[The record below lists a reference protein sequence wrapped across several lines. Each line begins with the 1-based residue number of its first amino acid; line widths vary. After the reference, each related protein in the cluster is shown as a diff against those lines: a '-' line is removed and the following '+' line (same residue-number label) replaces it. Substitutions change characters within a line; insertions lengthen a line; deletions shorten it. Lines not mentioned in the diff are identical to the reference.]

1 MQQIDYLLSL
11 NNQIK
16 ECIKNW
22 EKWLLPAINDVQS
35 KYKRTLLGPIWNILA
50 TVITLSIMAFVWSFV
65 FNVDLESFIP
75 YIFNGFIVFFL
86 FNNNVVAS
94 CQLLTNLYKDI
105 YLNIPASLLSLILR
119 NFAQNILSFTFYFM
133 IIFPMY
139 FIMFDFKFINIIF
152 YFLGLILFS
161 LNTILISY
169 ICCMVTTRYRDFQ
182 PLIQSIL
189 SAATLLT
196 PIIWNKEMLGDKMNY
211 VYLNPLTFM
220 IEIVRDPVIGK
231 IPELNVYLYN
241 ILLFLFLYIILFI
254 FIKFKGNRIIYWI

>member
-1 MQQIDYLLSL
+1 
-11 NNQIK
+11 
-16 ECIKNW
+16 
-22 EKWLLPAINDVQS
+22 
-35 KYKRTLLGPIWNILA
+35 
-50 TVITLSIMAFVWSFV
+50 
-65 FNVDLESFIP
+65 
-75 YIFNGFIVFFL
+75 
-86 FNNNVVAS
+86 
-94 CQLLTNLYKDI
+94 
-105 YLNIPASLLSLILR
+105 
-119 NFAQNILSFTFYFM
+119 
-133 IIFPMY
+133 
-139 FIMFDFKFINIIF
+139 
-152 YFLGLILFS
+152 
-161 LNTILISY
+161 
-169 ICCMVTTRYRDFQ
+169 MVTTRYRDFQ